1 MKALQAIAL
10 FEEFLPLF
18 SALAKS
24 DHLQPGL
31 NSLVTQPDLLVF

>member
-18 SALAKS
+18 GASAQS